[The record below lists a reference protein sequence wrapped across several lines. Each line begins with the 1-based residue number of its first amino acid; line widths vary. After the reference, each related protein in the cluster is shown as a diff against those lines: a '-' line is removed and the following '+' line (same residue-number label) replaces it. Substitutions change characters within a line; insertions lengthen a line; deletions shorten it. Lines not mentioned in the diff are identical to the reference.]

1 MAIEAAKPERAL
13 NKPVAYW
20 LHPRS
25 EFARRCRDSP
35 KAQSTAPYS
44 RPRVSMKPGAVHFS
58 VHLGGAAKLIGMTFY
73 RVPDNKDLNMA
84 QALRSDCYGRA

>member
-1 MAIEAAKPERAL
+1 
-13 NKPVAYW
+13 
-20 LHPRS
+20 
-25 EFARRCRDSP
+25 
-35 KAQSTAPYS
+35 
-44 RPRVSMKPGAVHFS
+44 MKPGAVHFS